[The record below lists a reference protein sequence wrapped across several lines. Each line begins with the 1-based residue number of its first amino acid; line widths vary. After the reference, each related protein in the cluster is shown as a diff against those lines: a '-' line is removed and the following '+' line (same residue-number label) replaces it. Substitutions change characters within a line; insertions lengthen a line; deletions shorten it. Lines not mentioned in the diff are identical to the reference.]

1 MHGMPVS
8 EDMKTAIDFLKIL
21 SDIAPFPNF
30 VGEKQFNTKA
40 HIKKSSR
47 LMVDY

>member
-8 EDMKTAIDFLKIL
+8 KNMKTAIDFLKIL

-30 VGEKQFNTKA
+30 VGEKQK
-40 HIKKSSR
+40 IKSIDGR
-47 LMVDY
+47 LLAYF